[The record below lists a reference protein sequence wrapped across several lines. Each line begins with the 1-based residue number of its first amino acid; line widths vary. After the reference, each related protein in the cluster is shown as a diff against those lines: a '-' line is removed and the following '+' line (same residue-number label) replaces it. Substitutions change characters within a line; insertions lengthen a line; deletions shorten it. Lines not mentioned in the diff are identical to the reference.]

1 MTTHTW
7 NDSFTPIFIFFSFPL
22 HSPLLRSFPPSK
34 HHILSKF
41 STSSNHHIPK
51 LKPAFPSSHCPLQ
64 KPQIYLKI
72 QEVQIL
78 SVSFL
83 KNFPSTSCKTKLI
96 IIFLL
101 ITEKKKTKEILL
113 EISSMSP
120 WSVLPLLSLSK
131 NSYTVIDFAY
141 CFECL
146 FERNFGVEGRSL
158 FALHSSFSF
167 SIQFCSL
174 ALLLFSCWYY
184 IVDSRGRLSQI
195 WENLLL
201 LLLLVCGFTGSEFMG
216 FTGR

>member
-1 MTTHTW
+1 
-7 NDSFTPIFIFFSFPL
+7 
-22 HSPLLRSFPPSK
+22 
-34 HHILSKF
+34 
-41 STSSNHHIPK
+41 
-51 LKPAFPSSHCPLQ
+51 
-64 KPQIYLKI
+64 
-72 QEVQIL
+72 
-78 SVSFL
+78 VSFL